1 MGVQFGMAR
10 QPHGYK
16 NIVVEVNKL
25 LILSRGEVGPQW
37 VWDMYN
43 LK

>member
-1 MGVQFGMAR
+1 VGVHFGMAR

-16 NIVVEVNKL
+16 NITAGLTKL
-25 LILSRGEVGPQW
+25 PIPSRGEVGPPR
-37 VWDMYN
+37 VWDLYN